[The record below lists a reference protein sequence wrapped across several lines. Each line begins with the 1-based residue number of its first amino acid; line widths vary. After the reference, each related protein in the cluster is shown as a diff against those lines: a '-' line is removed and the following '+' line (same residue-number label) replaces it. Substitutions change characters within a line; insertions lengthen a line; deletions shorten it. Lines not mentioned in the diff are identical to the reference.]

1 MVFSVLFAPDRNPFV
16 QGVLSLRIRL
26 NQNSHHVF
34 WFCIDFPKFLMKHP
48 RSCKTVLWSV
58 ALSSRLLFYLI
69 FLPSENALPTRS
81 PKPQ

>member
-1 MVFSVLFAPDRNPFV
+1 MVFFVLFAPDRNPFA

-48 RSCKTVLWSV
+48 RSCKTVL
-58 ALSSRLLFYLI
+58 
-69 FLPSENALPTRS
+69 
-81 PKPQ
+81 

>member
-1 MVFSVLFAPDRNPFV
+1 MVFSVLFAPDRNPFA

-48 RSCKTVLWSV
+48 RSCKTVL
-58 ALSSRLLFYLI
+58 
-69 FLPSENALPTRS
+69 
-81 PKPQ
+81 

>member
-1 MVFSVLFAPDRNPFV
+1 MVFSVLFAPDQNPFA

-48 RSCKTVLWSV
+48 RSCKTVLKSEG
-58 ALSSRLLFYLI
+58 LSHVLVIIYCLLI
-69 FLPSENALPTRS
+69 FYCL
-81 PKPQ
+81 